1 MSLTFGCRRATSIR
15 PAAWAAVQPIIPF
28 EVRSSSGI
36 SGTPWS
42 ARILRANSLCSA
54 GTRPRIW
61 ASSLSGSISSMP
73 SYLAGITMS
82 TP

>member
-1 MSLTFGCRRATSIR
+1 MAK
-15 PAAWAAVQPIIPF
+15 
-28 EVRSSSGI
+28 
-36 SGTPWS
+36 
-42 ARILRANSLCSA
+42 SLCWG
-54 GTRPRIW
+54 GTSPRIW

>member
-1 MSLTFGCRRATSIR
+1 MSS
-15 PAAWAAVQPIIPF
+15 PAAWAAVQPIIPL
-28 EVRSSSGI
+28 ELRSSSGI

-42 ARILRANSLCSA
+42 ARIFMANSLCWG
-54 GTRPRIW
+54 GTSPRIW